1 MSYGKPVQAYREN
14 EVLSASPGRLL
25 IITFDSLLT
34 AMNRARVGIA
44 MRNHEVAIGGLDKSR
59 EFIAELL
66 CTLDHEQG
74 GDMAMRLSALY
85 AFVMRELTDI
95 GLTHDTA
102 RLDRNIR
109 IIRELRDAFAQVAT
123 TARTTA
129 AAVA

>member
-1 MSYGKPVQAYREN
+1 MSYGKPVQAYREA

-25 IITFDSLLT
+25 IITYDSLLS

-44 MRNHEVAIGGLDKSR
+44 MRNHDVALAGLDKSR
-59 EFIAELL
+59 EFLAELL

-85 AFVMRELTDI
+85 AFVLRELTDI
-95 GLTHDTA
+95 GVSHDTA

-123 TARTTA
+123 ATRP